1 MSCARLRFIHPLE
14 SSLLVASH
22 VDQTRSPLLISMH
35 LGLLFSGL
43 LPLFGVA
50 SPALAQEA
58 VAGAPPTITA
68 EGVIDQDTP
77 AAPQNDPRPE
87 PSWAG
92 TVELYGFAPLRTTGT
107 ATIQGFETDLDLD
120 LDQVLRPL
128 TSVAYIRGS
137 VEYGRLGLL
146 TDISYVSLKSA
157 QGTLKEIKTRSLEG
171 SNRSLTLTPESQRS
185 LEAKIGSIQGIYDLA
200 LRYRFGDRESAVAK
214 PGSFSVIPYAGVRF
228 VDIRYNLALESQGP
242 SRTLTFRGTGGE
254 GTRTLEA
261 WNLQRQQSY
270 GGTGGTV
277 AQPLIGTQAMV
288 FLSPRLRLFARADI
302 GGFGV
307 NNSEDYSWNTQAGL
321 GYAIGNSTQ
330 LNLSWRYLHLSGTNG
345 QIPENAYDI
354 DQNGVEVGVKFFF

>member
-1 MSCARLRFIHPLE
+1 MNSRR
-14 SSLLVASH
+14 
-22 VDQTRSPLLISMH
+22 R
-35 LGLLFSGL
+35 L
-43 LPLFGVA
+43 LPL
-50 SPALAQEA
+50 ALALWPILSVGVPA
-58 VAGAPPTITA
+58 MA
-68 EGVIDQDTP
+68 EEIRL
-77 AAPQNDPRPE
+77 APQPDSPPAEPGPAMVESDPDEAPRGE
-87 PSWAG
+87 PGWAG

-107 ATIQGFETDLDLD
+107 TTIQGFETDLDLD

-137 VEYGRLGLL
+137 VEHGRLGLL
-146 TDISYVSLKSA
+146 TDISYVSLKA
-157 QGTLKEIKTRSLEG
+157 AEGKLTQVKTRSIEA
-171 SNRSLTLTPESQRS
+171 RSLTLTPNGQRS
-185 LEAKIGSIQGIYDLA
+185 LEAQIGNIQGIYDLA

-214 PGSFSVIPYAGVRF
+214 AGSFSVIPYAGVRF
-228 VDIRYNLALESQGP
+228 VDIRYNLALDSQGP
-242 SRTLTFRGTGGE
+242 SRTLTFRGSGGE
-254 GTRTLEA
+254 GSRTLQG

-270 GGTGGTV
+270 GGTV

-345 QIPENAYDI
+345 KIPENAYNI

>member
-1 MSCARLRFIHPLE
+1 MRLGL
-14 SSLLVASH
+14 S
-22 VDQTRSPLLISMH
+22 
-35 LGLLFSGL
+35 LLFSGL
-43 LPLFGVA
+43 LPLIGVA
-50 SPALAQEA
+50 APALAQEA
-58 VAGAPPTITA
+58 A
-68 EGVIDQDTP
+68 
-77 AAPQNDPRPE
+77 NDPRPE

-107 ATIQGFETDLDLD
+107 TTIQGFETELDLD

-157 QGTLKEIKTRSLEG
+157 EGTLTEIKTRSLEG
-171 SNRSLTLTPESQRS
+171 PNRSRSLTLTPDGQRS
-185 LEAKIGSIQGIYDLA
+185 LEAQIGSIQGIYDLA

-214 PGSFSVIPYAGVRF
+214 AGSFSVIPYAGVRF

-242 SRTLTFRGTGGE
+242 SRTLTFSGPGGE
-254 GTRTLEA
+254 GSRTLEG

-270 GGTGGTV
+270 GGIV

-288 FLSPRLRLFARADI
+288 FLSPRLRLFARADL

-345 QIPENAYDI
+345 ETPENAYNI